1 MKSKDYPETG
11 NKLPEANV
19 LRERGI
25 AEGKAEFLLEALSD
39 YGTVPIGIREQIM
52 QQTSFTQLGRW
63 FLLARQVRS
72 IEEFINR
79 M

>member
-1 MKSKDYPETG
+1 MEVKSYLETG
-11 NKLPEANV
+11 TEFPVYQV
-19 LRERGI
+19 LREQGI

-52 QQTSFTQLGRW
+52 HQTNFSQLERW